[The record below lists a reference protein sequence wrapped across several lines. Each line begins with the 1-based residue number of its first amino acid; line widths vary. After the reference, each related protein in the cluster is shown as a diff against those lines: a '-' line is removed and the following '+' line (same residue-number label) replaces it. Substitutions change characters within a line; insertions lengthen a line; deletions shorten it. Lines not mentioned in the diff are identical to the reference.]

1 MAPTTEHSPVRVRM
15 IRNAG
20 IQLEPAPSRP
30 HGLSPVFLHSREEE
44 LAWSST
50 VHFKLV

>member
-1 MAPTTEHSPVRVRM
+1 MAPTTEHSPVRLRM
-15 IRNAG
+15 IWKAG

-30 HGLSPVFLHSREEE
+30 PGLHPVFLHSREEE

-50 VHFKLV
+50 VQFKLV